1 MSVEVVDVGRVS
13 KSKAIAEYEDLID
26 EIRAEGKED
35 DIHIEPPD
43 LENLNP
49 SDWCLNESA
58 WGREERLIAYITTMR
73 AKTQRVREIP
83 CNLGYVFKRWRYF
96 LQKEMGPTHFI
107 KGEDYVFGQAWNEGK
122 PANQRKIGQHWR
134 WIVDKLTDMGE
145 IQGHKFSDRPY
156 TLYSMRST
164 FIENHLLK
172 GTDIFLLAR
181 ICGNSV
187 KTIMDTYERIDIR
200 KRTKEITDIQ
210 YGKKSDKG
218 KVLKLYE

>member
-1 MSVEVVDVGRVS
+1 
-13 KSKAIAEYEDLID
+13 
-26 EIRAEGKED
+26 
-35 DIHIEPPD
+35 
-43 LENLNP
+43 
-49 SDWCLNESA
+49 
-58 WGREERLIAYITTMR
+58 MR

-96 LQKEMGPTHFI
+96 LEKEMGPTHFI

-145 IQGHKFSDRPY
+145 IKGHKFSDRPY